1 MIQDCLYESSG
12 LDCNHT
18 NNRPMVRL
26 DYQLVSNTGGRR
38 MCDLVFR
45 VMQVV
50 LFVTSD
56 LVAQGVIRICSH
68 RIHNM

>member
-1 MIQDCLYESSG
+1 
-12 LDCNHT
+12 
-18 NNRPMVRL
+18 MVRL